1 VTIAPNRNV
10 VLWPIQ
16 RDASHQT
23 APMRVLAI
31 RSFRTQHGQLAM
43 VAVGVA
49 ALLCS
54 LKFREGLND
63 IYHSLAPHRRQFD
76 RNLIDVITPELLI
89 SAEN

>member
-63 IYHSLAPHRRQFD
+63 IIHWRHIVG
-76 RNLIDVITPELLI
+76 NLIAI
-89 SAEN
+89 